1 MNGILIEGLS
11 KEKSCEECYEKTHC
25 FGTGSVDREGCIW
38 CGLSKGYVGT
48 NNLYDR
54 CVVKDIKDCDGIINS
69 SKLIEAGHLKET
81 IDYYIRE
88 AGWDVKTNRVLGWV
102 NEFIENEPAVYVGEF
117 SKGEKKLVCQ
127 FDGNELK
134 DAWIEG

>member
-11 KEKSCEECYEKTHC
+11 KEESCVKCYEKTHC

-54 CVVKDIKDCDGIINS
+54 CVVKNIKDCEGIIDS
-69 SKLIEAGHLKET
+69 SELIEDDTLKET
-81 IDYYIRE
+81 TDYYIRE
-88 AGWDVKTNRVLGWV
+88 FWW
-102 NEFIENEPAVYVGEF
+102 GER
-117 SKGEKKLVCQ
+117 
-127 FDGNELK
+127 
-134 DAWIEG
+134 

>member
-1 MNGILIEGLS
+1 MNGILIQGLS

-25 FGTGSVDREGCIW
+25 FGTGHVDREGCIW

-54 CVVKDIKDCDGIINS
+54 CVVKNIKDCDGILNS
-69 SKLIEAGHLKET
+69 SKLIEAEHLKET

-88 AGWDVKTNRVLGWV
+88 GGWGEQTNQVLGWV
-102 NEFIENEPAVYVGEF
+102 RDDFIDAEPVVY
-117 SKGEKKLVCQ
+117 SGEKKLVCQ